1 MSDLR
6 IQGYASR
13 FGERDLGGDIVR
25 PGAFAAS
32 LITRPAPRPMLYVH
46 DTSEPIGVWER
57 VVEDATGLRVEGVIQ
72 SGSEVADRVIALVAS
87 GAVDGLSIGYRTAR
101 SRPDTEGRELLELD
115 LFEISV
121 VAFPMLPTARIAAV
135 ETLTPSSAE
144 RIAA

>member
-1 MSDLR
+1 
-6 IQGYASR
+6 
-13 FGERDLGGDIVR
+13 
-25 PGAFAAS
+25 
-32 LITRPAPRPMLYVH
+32 MLYVH

-57 VVEDATGLRVEGVIQ
+57 VVEDATGLLVEGVIQ

-115 LFEISV
+115 LFEISI